1 MTITEEDVH
10 IVTYLTPTPPLRG
23 VVKQR
28 YADFVVNEVGID
40 GRVAELTSL
49 SAADATT
56 ANGATP
62 DAAAVA
68 AGASIVRGGGG
79 GGDAEAAWATLTAAL
94 PAAAAADLRAY
105 NERLAPGAPP
115 PADGA
120 VPTFYLPPMADKAT
134 RRSVHTALK
143 AALPRAIADTVPAA
157 EAVAAAGGGA
167 PAATGGSIIR
177 LRSRGHCTPWKRKVA
192 DGEEEGGGRGGGGGG
207 RGGAASTRGGGGRS
221 AKRPRGGGAGG
232 SGGGGR
238 SDAAATSAASAT
250 TYDPREHH
258 RRSTHVGRTTLVAF
272 VLWKENVDTGDALA
286 SLGHLLRLPAAQLG
300 FAGTKDKRAVTA
312 QWVTVRGVPPS
323 RLGALNGGIT
333 RRGRGGRRMAV
344 GNFVVGGRG
353 GRPLGLGVLAGNRF
367 TVVLR
372 DVSVETGGGG
382 RDGARATASSEPA
395 AVAAAVGAAVDGL
408 RARGFVNYFGLQRFG
423 TGTVPTHAVGWWL
436 LRRRWRE
443 AVLAARRA
451 DLLASL
457 REPAVVSFGE
467 KVAFMLG
474 LTLLMA
480 TEGVLLVA
488 PARMW
493 AWYAALIG
501 PLLATRVV
509 LYRAN
514 NFGYFM
520 YDFCYAAQLLL
531 LGHLF
536 LYPTS
541 GPLFRVNFA
550 VANGPLAWAVILW
563 RNSLVFHSLDRLT
576 SLAVHFLP
584 PLVTFCLRWY
594 GDGRGGGLAGSVP
607 PGAAASSYGE
617 TGVDGWHDHAVYAI
631 GLPLGVYAAWQAAY
645 LVKTEVISRT
655 KLVGDP
661 ELMTSLRWLTRHP
674 GGIFYRAINVFGPKH
689 HVATFVL
696 LQGVYTLLTLA
707 ASVLLYESQLA
718 HAVFLGGLFA
728 VAAFNG
734 ASFYFEVVRP
744 SGGGDAGGGGG
755 GGRGR
760 GKGKGKGKARSKS
773 RGGGGEST
781 ANGGG
786 GRKHHHHQS
795 D

>member
-1 MTITEEDVH
+1 M
-10 IVTYLTPTPPLRG
+10 LR
-23 VVKQR
+23 
-28 YADFVVNEVGID
+28 
-40 GRVAELTSL
+40 SL
-49 SAADATT
+49 SSPLFGSNT
-56 ANGATP
+56 
-62 DAAAVA
+62 
-68 AGASIVRGGGG
+68 
-79 GGDAEAAWATLTAAL
+79 
-94 PAAAAADLRAY
+94 
-105 NERLAPGAPP
+105 
-115 PADGA
+115 
-120 VPTFYLPPMADKAT
+120 
-134 RRSVHTALK
+134 
-143 AALPRAIADTVPAA
+143 
-157 EAVAAAGGGA
+157 AAAGGTPLRRQTSTSSVVSSGVESGSE
-167 PAATGGSIIR
+167 GGS
-177 LRSRGHCTPWKRKVA
+177 
-192 DGEEEGGGRGGGGGG
+192 EGGSTAGSTAGSIAGSNAGSTAGGGG
-207 RGGAASTRGGGGRS
+207 SS
-221 AKRPRGGGAGG
+221 
-232 SGGGGR
+232 S
-238 SDAAATSAASAT
+238 S
-250 TYDPREHH
+250 
-258 RRSTHVGRTTLVAF
+258 
-272 VLWKENVDTGDALA
+272 
-286 SLGHLLRLPAAQLG
+286 
-300 FAGTKDKRAVTA
+300 
-312 QWVTVRGVPPS
+312 
-323 RLGALNGGIT
+323 
-333 RRGRGGRRMAV
+333 RGRGSTGSPFCSTLSLDGDDDYVFLGDEILLTFDRLELIADARSAV
-344 GNFVVGGRG
+344 KE
-353 GRPLGLGVLAGNRF
+353 L
-367 TVVLR
+367 
-372 DVSVETGGGG
+372 
-382 RDGARATASSEPA
+382 
-395 AVAAAVGAAVDGL
+395 VAKE
-408 RARGFVNYFGLQRFG
+408 RARLAASIRNRTTGLSA
-423 TGTVPTHAVGWWL
+423 T
-436 LRRRWRE
+436 RRRLRKETAQLASRLLPDE
-443 AVLAARRA
+443 ASRARLQASLAARRA

-594 GDGRGGGLAGSVP
+594 GDGRGGGLAGSAP

-786 GRKHHHHQS
+786 GRKRHHHQS